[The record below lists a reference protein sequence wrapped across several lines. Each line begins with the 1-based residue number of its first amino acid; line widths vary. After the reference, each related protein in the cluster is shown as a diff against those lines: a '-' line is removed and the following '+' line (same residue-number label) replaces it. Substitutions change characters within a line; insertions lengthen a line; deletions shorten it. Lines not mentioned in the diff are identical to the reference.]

1 MSEQALSPQAVLD
14 ALASAIS
21 GQGGV
26 GNEYKGYV
34 PHGLQHLTSYKA
46 AGTPSSD
53 AYLYVNGGL
62 FGRCDGSST
71 LINAMVGPRGFEA
84 VLEYIGTN
92 TEREFVD
99 AITRIRTAG
108 SEQTT
113 VCGDCISVSL
123 EACAQFYCFGRFC
136 RQTEELQFDRIG
148 LFGNDMVPVKTLFGN
163 ITDSNDNVLVR
174 NGEQITDAFMLQS
187 RAAGYAISLKN
198 HQLLWA
204 GNPCNNSG
212 SYAEYVG
219 FQEIVNTGKVDA
231 YTQADCDGL
240 DSFLMNFN
248 NAAPT
253 SDGVNAITN
262 WFRRMVNQLSRRAEG
277 AGMAWDT
284 AEMFIVM
291 RDNTWDCVAR
301 VISCAG
307 LDLCSS
313 AETNNRVTSSADQ
326 AQERYEEI
334 LERRAIKVGGRW
346 YPVIL
351 DSEIPQTSGQPNG
364 VCSDIYFITTR
375 INGETITFGQ
385 YQDFNMTYGRTR
397 QELTTMFGSDDI
409 AITDNGRFA
418 LVRDNSRGCFDI
430 QIYTKPRI
438 IARAPWLSGRIQNV
452 CCDVLETPFPD
463 TTAGGGVYEL
473 TGGRATTPIPTLY
486 GDCVDC

>member
-1 MSEQALSPQAVLD
+1 MAKRTSKITIRAKKYETRSQAEWRYFLAALSPQAVLD

-163 ITDSNDNVLVR
+163 
-174 NGEQITDAFMLQS
+174 
-187 RAAGYAISLKN
+187 
-198 HQLLWA
+198 
-204 GNPCNNSG
+204 
-212 SYAEYVG
+212 
-219 FQEIVNTGKVDA
+219 
-231 YTQADCDGL
+231 
-240 DSFLMNFN
+240 
-248 NAAPT
+248 
-253 SDGVNAITN
+253 
-262 WFRRMVNQLSRRAEG
+262 
-277 AGMAWDT
+277 
-284 AEMFIVM
+284 
-291 RDNTWDCVAR
+291 
-301 VISCAG
+301 
-307 LDLCSS
+307 
-313 AETNNRVTSSADQ
+313 
-326 AQERYEEI
+326 
-334 LERRAIKVGGRW
+334 
-346 YPVIL
+346 
-351 DSEIPQTSGQPNG
+351 
-364 VCSDIYFITTR
+364 
-375 INGETITFGQ
+375 
-385 YQDFNMTYGRTR
+385 
-397 QELTTMFGSDDI
+397 
-409 AITDNGRFA
+409 
-418 LVRDNSRGCFDI
+418 
-430 QIYTKPRI
+430 
-438 IARAPWLSGRIQNV
+438 
-452 CCDVLETPFPD
+452 
-463 TTAGGGVYEL
+463 
-473 TGGRATTPIPTLY
+473 
-486 GDCVDC
+486 